1 MKFTGIDL
9 ERVCK
14 GLAIHLGE
22 LKIQAI
28 NAPRSSYQ
36 LQLEVDQVGYLLT
49 RVERNI
55 ELEKEALEKISKP
68 LTPNQ
73 YIGKV
78 CPKHTELKGLRS
90 RPSYRCV
97 KCMSDYQTQRMRL
110 KRAAE
115 KAAK

>member
-9 ERVCK
+9 ERVLK
-14 GLAIHLGE
+14 GLALHLSE

-28 NAPRSSYQ
+28 NSPRSSYA
-36 LQLEVDQVGYLLT
+36 LELEVDQVGYLLT
-49 RVERNI
+49 HVERNI

-78 CPKHTELKGLRS
+78 CLKHPELKGLRG

-97 KCMSDYQTQRMRL
+97 KCMSNYQTQRMRL

-115 KAAK
+115 KASK